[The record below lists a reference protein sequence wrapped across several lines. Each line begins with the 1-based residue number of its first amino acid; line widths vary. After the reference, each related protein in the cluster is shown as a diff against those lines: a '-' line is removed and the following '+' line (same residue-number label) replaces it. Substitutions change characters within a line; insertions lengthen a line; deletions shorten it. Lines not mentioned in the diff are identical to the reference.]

1 MFILAIGLEYC
12 CLWLNLHNI
21 VILACSQYKTKTSG
35 VFSLIYSMN
44 LKSSKSGMTALFS
57 SDQSHFRC
65 AAAAGMRGRHHAA
78 HAVRR
83 GPLGRWGAFTK
94 RAVPSDVSEE

>member
-1 MFILAIGLEYC
+1 
-12 CLWLNLHNI
+12 
-21 VILACSQYKTKTSG
+21 
-35 VFSLIYSMN
+35 MN

-65 AAAAGMRGRHHAA
+65 AAATGMRGRHHAA